1 MIDDWYLFCED
12 SKGILEK
19 AISYSNSSLK
29 QSMWDK
35 NREYIDEVN
44 VFLKKSLKRQK
55 LDNEHVKQTN
65 INQEGTAFLMEDDE
79 FVPNER
85 YSCFFSHTK

>member
-12 SKGILEK
+12 SIGILEK

-29 QSMWDK
+29 KSMWDK
-35 NREYIDEVN
+35 NKECQNEVD

-55 LDNEHVKQTN
+55 LDTENVKQTN
-65 INQEGTAFLMEDDE
+65 INQEGY
-79 FVPNER
+79 
-85 YSCFFSHTK
+85 YS